1 MNYYREKYL
10 QLQLDTL
17 PVARDLATYATIQQI
32 LLPFVKRDDQAD
44 IVAGDIPLSTYL
56 STNTP
61 LVSEY
66 LESAKTLSKR
76 STEVKN
82 DWDNAINVVKMKINK
97 CDQKIDKW
105 QQSIDELTEE
115 QKNMTMFACLAAFCA
130 FLPAAGM
137 LAALSVAGALGGTVA
152 WQAIEV
158 HKIIKAIN
166 ELKAAVRNV
175 KNTKAKLEALL
186 TPMQEIAQSLSTAR
200 VIPAAMIQWEVVQIN
215 VQEYINTVSK

>member
-1 MNYYREKYL
+1 MSSRLLDSLGTDYLAARKALHEPLVFPNLKIISLGDDLDETTNLFTLVASGNSRLSDLTNINVVMNYYREKYL
-10 QLQLDTL
+10 RLQLDTL

-44 IVAGDIPLSTYL
+44 IVAEIFRCPPTSQLTR
-56 STNTP
+56 P
-61 LVSEY
+61 C
-66 LESAKTLSKR
+66 
-76 STEVKN
+76 TEVKN
-82 DWDNAINVVKMKINK
+82 DWDNAINVVKMKINE

-158 HKIIKAIN
+158 HKITEAIN
-166 ELKAAVRNV
+166 ELQ
-175 KNTKAKLEALL
+175 
-186 TPMQEIAQSLSTAR
+186 PS
-200 VIPAAMIQWEVVQIN
+200 
-215 VQEYINTVSK
+215 